1 VNKLLQNYKKEI
13 KLIMAKYPE
22 GRERSAVMPLI
33 YLAQRN
39 DSYVTKGDLA
49 DIADLTGMSTTQV
62 ASIIGFYTLF
72 YDAQEGK
79 YRIQVCND
87 LPCALRGADEF
98 LDELCKNV
106 GVKVGE
112 TSKDGLITIEGVMCI
127 AGCDNAPLF
136 QLQGP
141 MGIAYH
147 ENQTLETTLELIKE
161 LREMEAKDE

>member
-22 GRERSAVMPLI
+22 GQERSAVMPLI

-72 YDAQEGK
+72 YDAKEGK

-98 LDELCKNV
+98 LDKLCKNV

-112 TSKDGLITIEGVMCI
+112 TSKDGLITIEAVMCI
-127 AGCDNAPLF
+127 AGCDNAPMF

-141 MGIAYH
+141 MGIAYY

>member
-22 GRERSAVMPLI
+22 GQERSAVMPLI
-33 YLAQRN
+33 YLAQRT
-39 DSYVTKGDLA
+39 DSFVTKEDLA
-49 DIADLTGMSTTQV
+49 DIAELTGMSTTQV

-72 YDAQEGK
+72 YNAQEGK

-98 LDELCKNV
+98 LDELCKNI

-127 AGCDNAPLF
+127 AGCHNAPMF

-161 LREMEAKDE
+161 LREMEAGNE

>member
-1 VNKLLQNYKKEI
+1 MNKLLQNYKKEI

-22 GRERSAVMPLI
+22 GQERSAVMPLI

-39 DSYVTKGDLA
+39 DNYVTKDELA
-49 DIADLTGMSTTQV
+49 DIAELTGMSATQV

-72 YDAQEGK
+72 YDAEEGK

-98 LDELCKNV
+98 LDELCENI
-106 GVKVGE
+106 GVKLGE
-112 TSKDGLITIEGVMCI
+112 TTEDGLITIEGVMCI
-127 AGCDNAPLF
+127 AGCDHAPTF

-141 MGIAYH
+141 KGISYH
-147 ENQTLETTLELIKE
+147 ENQNLETTLELIKE